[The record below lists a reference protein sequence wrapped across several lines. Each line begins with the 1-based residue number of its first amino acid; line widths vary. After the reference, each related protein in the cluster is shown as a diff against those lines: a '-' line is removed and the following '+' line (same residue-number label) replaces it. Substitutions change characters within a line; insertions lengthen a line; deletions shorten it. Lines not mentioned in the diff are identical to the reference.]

1 MAVDVAPTQRE
12 QQISSLS
19 LRSTRDSR
27 VGLLR
32 GLSRMSRLV
41 RSAPFGLVLLAVGL
55 SFPIG
60 PEVGPVTVTLV
71 DLTIVCLAMLLGMD
85 VAVRN
90 RRLRVPLLG
99 AWTVFMFGAYGSTVL
114 SRDMGQSI
122 IFFIEKVEMFLIFY
136 LILNLVRRQEQVIGL
151 LLVFVLCSILNA
163 VLGLSQFFGLTELGL
178 QGRAVL
184 GGMWRARPA
193 GFIGG
198 SFGAFLGTAIVL
210 VVNWLLVY
218 WRQWSR
224 SVRWLCLASLLVL
237 IFGLIVTLART
248 WIFSTLLALS
258 LVTLQLSWRA
268 KLRVIFVAVVALA
281 VLLLALN
288 YHWFDLA
295 GAGTTEFARR
305 RLFGLSEQ
313 SYFRTF
319 EYGRYEKWEHDWN
332 DFLAAPIFGVG
343 MGVEQ
348 FPNLRGTIGLVD
360 NQYLELLAEMGL
372 VGTVGFLWIAI
383 ATLLRTWK
391 AVRLTRRDARLGTSL
406 GLLSGQMVWLSGGVL
421 WGLFG
426 SGKPGMMLILLI
438 ALAVTYRRAL
448 VEEIR
453 PS

>member
-1 MAVDVAPTQRE
+1 LNE
-12 QQISSLS
+12 GGNSSSLQS
-19 LRSTRDSR
+19 IPARKI
-27 VGLLR
+27 GLLR
-32 GLSRMSRLV
+32 GLVDLSLLI

-99 AWTVFMFGAYGSTVL
+99 AWTVFLFGAYGSTLL

-136 LILNLVRRQEQVIGL
+136 LILNLVRRQEQVMGL

-184 GGMWRARPA
+184 SGMWRARPA

-237 IFGLIVTLART
+237 MFGLIATLART
-248 WIFSTLLALS
+248 WIFSMLLALS

-295 GAGTTEFARR
+295 GEGMTEFARR
-305 RLFGLSEQ
+305 RLFGLAEQ
-313 SYFRTF
+313 SYFRTL
-319 EYGRYEKWEHDWN
+319 EYGRYGKWARAWN
-332 DFLAAPIFGVG
+332 DFLAAPILGVG
-343 MGVEQ
+343 MGVER
-348 FPNLRGTIGLVD
+348 FPDPSGRVGLVD
-360 NQYLELLAEMGL
+360 NFYLELLSEMGL
-372 VGTVGFLWIAI
+372 VGTLGFLLI
-383 ATLLRTWK
+383 ATSALLRTWK
-391 AVRLTRRDARLGTSL
+391 TVRLTRGDPRLGTPL
-406 GLLSGQMVWLSGGVL
+406 GLLGGQVLWLLGGVL
-421 WGLFG
+421 WTLFG
-426 SGKPGMMLILLI
+426 SGKPGMMFIWLI
-438 ALAVTYRRAL
+438 ALAVAYQLVLVKEVRYRMSA
-448 VEEIR
+448 
-453 PS
+453 